1 MNGQSQTFA
10 YIVSI
15 IVIVLFVV
23 AFLLL
28 AWICF
33 GAKRRLYKEGNED
46 LILGEEVQGDL
57 KKLGAIDDKDAL
69 LEKLSKKRKRAHVM
83 TIVSN
88 AVFFSVLAVVV
99 AASVFVGV
107 TKNEGSLTYI
117 GDTASL
123 VIETGSMASVNAK
136 NTYLNENGL
145 LNESDRIHQY
155 SFITIS
161 HVEEEDMKVYNVY
174 AFRLKGQS
182 EGSYVTIVH
191 RLVNIET
198 QEDGHKTYTFR
209 GDANSGSMV
218 GEMSMEF
225 SEVLGVWTGYQNL
238 PLGQF
243 VYYLRSPLGLVI
255 IIVACAFLVIYEFFY
270 SRYLNEYKLRYDE
283 VLARHLFPD
292 DSDPRKTLDLA
303 LKIKKIRKDIPTPAS
318 ELTGPTTQ
326 IITQNDQGQAIK
338 TIIVDNDTGT
348 QHVVDTASTIN
359 NNDGKTEV
367 IDERPVEEPKEVN
380 AEPINEEEP
389 SKDNDSASEGDSSL

>member
-1 MNGQSQTFA
+1 MNGQSQMFA
-10 YIVSI
+10 YIMSI

-33 GAKRRLYKEGNED
+33 AAKRRLYKEGNED
-46 LILGEEVQGDL
+46 LNLGQEVQGDL
-57 KKLGAIDDKDAL
+57 KKLGVVEDKDAL
-69 LEKLSKKRKRAHVM
+69 LAKLSKKRKNAHVM
-83 TIVSN
+83 TIMSN
-88 AVFFSVLAVVV
+88 AVFFSLLAVVV

-107 TKNEGSLTYI
+107 TKNEDSLTYI
-117 GDTASL
+117 GDSASL

-136 NTYLNENGL
+136 NNYLNENGL

-155 SFITIS
+155 SFITIN
-161 HVEEEDMKVYNVY
+161 HVEEKDMKVYNVY

-191 RLVNIET
+191 RLVNIQT
-198 QEDGHKTYTFR
+198 QDDGHKTYTFR

-243 VYYLRSPLGLVI
+243 IYYLRSPLGLI
-255 IIVACAFLVIYEFFY
+255 IILVACAFLVIYEFFY

-292 DSDPRKTLDLA
+292 EADPRKTLDLA
-303 LKIKKIRKDIPTPAS
+303 LKIKKIRHDILTPAS

-326 IITQNDQGQAIK
+326 IVTQNDQGQAIK
-338 TIIVDNDTGT
+338 TIIVDNDTGA
-348 QHVVDTASTIN
+348 QHVVDVAPVIN
-359 NNDGKTEV
+359 NENGKAEV
-367 IDERPVEEPKEVN
+367 IVDEPSIKE
-380 AEPINEEEP
+380 NEDASQKSEEP
-389 SKDNDSASEGDSSL
+389 SSIDKASEEGDTSL